1 MPAAPPAQS
10 DKRAPPKLDL
20 RAFQSSTPTTPRR
33 NFPRHLVDTHM
44 HLWTHEQLATGS
56 VKWPT
61 NEGGLPQLVG
71 PHELAAYGAVVNG
84 GIKLVGGGKSEFRG
98 VVFVQAE
105 AEHDDDDVDGSK
117 GGWDAALSEVDS
129 VCSAAL
135 DSTVP
140 LLALVPWAP
149 VHHGRAAL
157 ALFQSRLLALP
168 SLQALAER
176 LGYAPVKSF
185 RYLLQDSPPGFFQ
198 SDSFVDGLKWLGENG
213 YAFDMTLDVTHEET
227 GRTRVLEDA
236 IDAIERVRVGQEGAQ
251 QTVFILDHCA
261 KPPLT
266 ADPSYPP
273 AASLTAYIA
282 ALYQLAL
289 LPNVY
294 LKLSALLDSADR
306 ETVAAAFAEFSSG
319 EYRRK
324 RKDGAYDRLRS
335 RIGAVLEPAVEAFGE
350 SRILVGSDWPMFRA
364 CTLPPT
370 STSPSAAHCASVDP
384 AVESAAWAFEM
395 QLYLDCLTGLGLE
408 GDALD
413 ALFEG
418 NARVA
423 YKLGGGAAAT

>member
-1 MPAAPPAQS
+1 MPAAPPS
-10 DKRAPPKLDL
+10 HPGKRAPPKLDL
-20 RAFQSSTPTTPRR
+20 RAFQGAPTPARR
-33 NFPRHLVDTHM
+33 HFPRHVLDTHI
-44 HLWTHEQLATGS
+44 HLWTPDQLASGS
-56 VKWPT
+56 VKWPVQ
-61 NEGGLPQLVG
+61 EGGLPQLAG
-71 PHELAAYGAVVNG
+71 PHELEAYGAVVVG
-84 GIKLVGGGKSEFRG
+84 GIQLVGGGKSEFKG

-105 AEHDDDDVDGSK
+105 AEHDDEDVDGSK
-117 GGWDAALSEVDS
+117 GGWDAALNEVDS

-135 DSTVP
+135 DSKVP
-140 LLALVPWAP
+140 LLAFVPWAP

-168 SLQALAER
+168 SLQTLAER
-176 LGYAPVKSF
+176 LGYSPVKSF

-198 SDSFVDGLKWLGENG
+198 RDSFIDGLKWLGENG

-236 IDAIERVRVGQEGAQ
+236 IDAIERVRDGQDEGK
-251 QTVFILDHCA
+251 QTVFILDHFA
-261 KPPLT
+261 KPPLS

-282 ALYQLAL
+282 ALYQFAL

-306 ETVAAAFAEFSSG
+306 ETVAAAFAEFRSG

-335 RIGAVLEPAVEAFGE
+335 RVGAVLEPAVEAFGE

-384 AVESAAWAFEM
+384 AAESAAWAFEM
-395 QLYLDCLTGLGLE
+395 QLYLDCLTGIGLE
-408 GDALD
+408 GGALD

-418 NARVA
+418 NARAA
-423 YKLGGGAAAT
+423 YALGGGAAAT

>member
-10 DKRAPPKLDL
+10 GKRAPPKLDL

-98 VVFVQAE
+98 VVF
-105 AEHDDDDVDGSK
+105 HDDDDVDGSK

-350 SRILVGSDWPMFRA
+350 SRIL
-364 CTLPPT
+364 
-370 STSPSAAHCASVDP
+370 
-384 AVESAAWAFEM
+384 SAAWAFEM